1 MAKVIAIT
9 GVAGGI
15 GQALVK
21 EFKSNGFDVIGIDI
35 VDDCPGVHYFKCDL
49 TNVEQSLN
57 VFAEIQKQYPEIAYW
72 FNNAGVARLG
82 EFLDVSQK
90 DFDLVMKV
98 NFDAQVIATRF
109 WLPFFLKKRKGTIIN
124 MASAAGFIPGG
135 GMSSY
140 TASKHALVGF
150 TRSVQIELEAADS
163 PVKVVLVTPGFVE
176 TSIMQIGTKE
186 GLPEKL
192 RKLTSSPE
200 SCAKE
205 IVAAIQAGKTE
216 VTPTISGKVMS
227 GLYKMPFGDSLTTAV
242 YKFKKKN

>member
-1 MAKVIAIT
+1 MSKVIAIT

-21 EFKSNGFDVIGIDI
+21 EFKSNGFDVIGVDI

-49 TNVEQSLN
+49 TNVDESHA
-57 VFAEIQKQYPEIAYW
+57 VFTEIQKQFPELTYW

-109 WLPFFLKKRKGTIIN
+109 WLPFFQKKRKGTIIN
-124 MASAAGFIPGG
+124 MSSAAGFIPSG

-140 TASKHALVGF
+140 VASKHALVGF
-150 TRSVQIELEAADS
+150 TRAVQIELEASDS
-163 PVKVVLVTPGFVE
+163 PVKLVLVTPGFVE

-192 RKLTSSPE
+192 RKITSSPE

-205 IVAAIQAGKTE
+205 IVSAIQSGKTE
-216 VTPTISGKVMS
+216 ITPTISGKVMS
-227 GLYKMPFGDSLTTAV
+227 SLYKMPFGDSLTTAV
-242 YKFKKKN
+242 YKFKKRS

>member
-21 EFKSNGFDVIGIDI
+21 EFKSNGFDVIGVDI
-35 VDDCPGVHYFKCDL
+35 VDECPGVHYFKCDL
-49 TNVEQSLN
+49 TNVEQTN
-57 VFAEIQKQYPEIAYW
+57 EVFTEIQKQFPEITYW
-72 FNNAGVARLG
+72 FNNAGLARLG

-124 MASAAGFIPGG
+124 MSSAAGFIPSG

-140 TASKHALVGF
+140 IASKHALVGF

-163 PVKVVLVTPGFVE
+163 PVKLVLVTPGFVE
-176 TSIMQIGTKE
+176 TNIMQIGTKE

-192 RKLTSSPE
+192 RKITSSPE